1 MLLPSAPLGKLPFD
15 FAVYPGSHP
24 GLAHA
29 CAPGHGPPRAS
40 GPLRFRSPSGL
51 NVVHKALLGWRHTGT
66 NLSIRKE
73 VTSQVLE
80 LKDIYKDY
88 PSGDE
93 IVRALKGVTV
103 KFRDS
108 EFVSILGQSGC
119 GKTTLLNIIGGLD
132 HYTTGDLVINGRSTK
147 GYNDKDWDTYR
158 NHSIGFVFQSYNL
171 IPHQT
176 VLRNV
181 ELALTISGVGRRERT
196 RRAVEALNAVGLG
209 DQLNKKPTQMS
220 GGQMQ
225 RVAIARALVNNPDIV
240 LADEP
245 TGALDSET
253 SVQVMEILKKVAETK
268 LVIMVTHNPELAQR
282 YSTRIVRLLDG
293 RITEDSD
300 PYELNVA
307 ELGGTKVPVSKCE
320 RRRAEKA
327 ARKASGKGKKR
338 MSFLTALG
346 LSMRNLATKK
356 GRTILTAFAGSI
368 GIIGIALILSLSS
381 GAQNYI
387 NGVEQD
393 TLSSYPIQLQSEN
406 VDMSALMSAMGAMT
420 GTDTDGDGQADG
432 AKGSQSEVPTEITT
446 NNVMSNII
454 QKLGSGSTNNDLE
467 SFRDYVENGDGHKI
481 YDLANDV
488 RYGYDTTLY
497 VYSSDTADGVQ
508 QVNPSTVMDAI
519 GLGGMYGTTDQ
530 TQDQSAAGS
539 IVSSMSSM
547 SPMMSST
554 DVWDQLMNN
563 DDLIKGQYDVLAG
576 RMPEKYDEVVLIT
589 DKSGRISDYLLYSLG
604 MKDQDEVN
612 QMLQDVVDGE
622 ELETADVETFSFDD
636 FIGKTFKLVPSSDF
650 YAEQDD
656 GTWANMKDDEAYMK
670 DVVDDAE
677 DLTVVGVIRPNDNA
691 AIEEDQGAIGYRAD
705 LTEHVVEEIGDSAV
719 AQAQQDDPTVDVFT
733 GLPFDKNDDGTLTE
747 AGQKAQDERE
757 AAAAAGTDATT
768 AATATGTPAPTMTD
782 LTAYIAQLQASNP
795 DAAAQLSQAADAV
808 RAQLGEGA
816 TDDAVLGALYGMS
829 PDLQA
834 QLTSFVAAQQSAAGT
849 APVPT
854 MDLLNAYLEQLATT
868 DAGTAQAIQAQVDQ
882 ATAAGTPADQI
893 ASGMAQ
899 ADPGFASYV
908 AAQAPAASGADT
920 AAAEEQQSTVST
932 ATYEGNLRKIGVADV
947 DSPSSIEIYAKDF
960 DSKEQ
965 ITDIIEDYNTQV
977 QEDGEDGKVIQYTD
991 YVGLMMS
998 SVRTVIDA
1006 ISYILIA
1013 FVAISLVVSS
1023 IMIGIITYISVLE
1036 RTKEIGILRA
1046 IGASKRDVS
1055 RVFNAE
1061 TFVIG
1066 LISGLL
1072 GIGVTLLMIIPINIV
1087 VYQVAGVAN
1096 LAGLPWVAALILI
1109 AISVV
1114 LTFVGG
1120 LIPAHMASKKDPVL
1134 ALRTE

>member
-1 MLLPSAPLGKLPFD
+1 M
-15 FAVYPGSHP
+15 
-24 GLAHA
+24 
-29 CAPGHGPPRAS
+29 
-40 GPLRFRSPSGL
+40 
-51 NVVHKALLGWRHTGT
+51 
-66 NLSIRKE
+66 
-73 VTSQVLE
+73 LE

-88 PSGDE
+88 PSGDD

-268 LVIMVTHNPELAQR
+268 LVVMVTHNPELAQR

-293 RITEDSD
+293 RITEDTN

-307 ELGGTKVPVSKCE
+307 ELGGTQVPVSKRE

-338 MSFLTALG
+338 MSFFTALG

-356 GRTILTAFAGSI
+356 GRTVLTAFAGSI

-381 GAQNYI
+381 GAQSYI

-420 GTDTDGDGQADG
+420 GSDTDGDGEADG
-432 AKGSQSEVPTEITT
+432 AKGSQSEAPTEITT

-467 SFRDYVENGDGHKI
+467 SFRDYIENGDGHKI

-497 VYSSDTADGVQ
+497 VYSSDTDSGVQ

-519 GLGGMYGTTDQ
+519 GLGGMMGTADQ
-530 TQDQSAAGS
+530 TEDQSAANS

-622 ELETADVETFSFDD
+622 ELEPAKEETFSFDD

-670 DVVDDAE
+670 GVVEDAE

-705 LTEHVVEEIGDSAV
+705 LTEHVVEQIDDSAV
-719 AQAQQDDPTVDVFT
+719 AQAQQDDPTTDVFT
-733 GLPFDKNDDGTLTE
+733 GLPFEKNDDGTLTE
-747 AGQKAQDERE
+747 AGQKAQEDRE
-757 AAAAAGTDATT
+757 AAETAGAAGAGAQAGAAGAAAGVT
-768 AATATGTPAPTMTD
+768 PTMAD

-795 DAAAQLSQAADAV
+795 DAAAQLSQAVDAV

-829 PDLQA
+829 PDLQT
-834 QLTSFVAAQQSAAGT
+834 QLTAFVAAQQPAAGA

-854 MDLLNAYLEQLATT
+854 MALLSAYLGQLALT
-868 DAGTAQAIQAQVDQ
+868 DPDTAAAVQAQIDQ
-882 ATAAGTPADQI
+882 ARAAGTPDDQI
-893 ASGMAQ
+893 AAGMAQ
-899 ADPGFASYV
+899 GDPGFAGYV
-908 AAQAPAASGADT
+908 AAQAPVAGADGAVE
-920 AAAEEQQSTVST
+920 AAAEPEATVST

-947 DSPSSIEIYAKDF
+947 DAPSSIEIYAKDF

-965 ITDIIEDYNTQV
+965 ITDIIEDYNAQV
-977 QEDGEDGKVIQYTD
+977 QADGEDGKVIQYTD

-1072 GIGVTLLMIIPINIV
+1072 GIGVTLLMIIPINII

-1096 LAGLPWVAALILI
+1096 LAALPWVAALILI
-1109 AISVV
+1109 AISVI

>member
-1 MLLPSAPLGKLPFD
+1 M
-15 FAVYPGSHP
+15 
-24 GLAHA
+24 
-29 CAPGHGPPRAS
+29 
-40 GPLRFRSPSGL
+40 
-51 NVVHKALLGWRHTGT
+51 
-66 NLSIRKE
+66 
-73 VTSQVLE
+73 LE

-88 PSGDE
+88 PSGDD
-93 IVRALKGVTV
+93 IVRALKGVTI

-119 GKTTLLNIIGGLD
+119 GKTTMLNIIGGLD

-147 GYNDKDWDTYR
+147 RYNDKDWDTYR

-171 IPHQT
+171 IPHQS

-196 RRAVEALNAVGLG
+196 RRATEALVAVGLG
-209 DQLNKKPTQMS
+209 DQLHKKPTQMS

-225 RVAIARALVNNPDIV
+225 RVAIARALVNNPDII

-253 SVQVMEILKKVAETK
+253 SVQVMEILRKVAETK

-293 RITEDSD
+293 RITEDSN
-300 PYELNVA
+300 PYVLNVA
-307 ELGGTKVPVSKCE
+307 ELGANPLPQTKRE
-320 RRRAEKA
+320 IRRAEKA
-327 ARKASGKGKKR
+327 ARKATGKGKKR
-338 MSFLTALG
+338 MSFVTALG
-346 LSMRNLATKK
+346 LSMRNLTTKK

-381 GAQNYI
+381 GAQSYI

-420 GTDTDGDGQADG
+420 GSDTDGDGQADDTKSG
-432 AKGSQSEVPTEITT
+432 AQSEAPTELTT
-446 NNVMSNII
+446 NNVMTNII
-454 QKLGSGSTNNDLE
+454 QKLGTGSTNNDLK
-467 SFRDYVENGDGHKI
+467 SFRDYIENGDGHRI

-497 VYSSDTADGVQ
+497 VYSAETDNGVL

-519 GLGGMYGTTDQ
+519 GLGGMMGTTDQ
-530 TQDQSAAGS
+530 TQDQSAANS

-563 DDLIKGQYDVLAG
+563 DDLVKSQYDVLAG
-576 RMPEKYDEVVLIT
+576 RMPEKYNEVVLIT
-589 DKSGRISDYLLYSLG
+589 DKQGRISDYLLYTLG

-612 QMLQDVVDGE
+612 QMLTDVVNGE
-622 ELETADVETFSFDD
+622 ELEPAKQEEYAFDD
-636 FIGKTFKLVPSSDF
+636 FIGKTFKLVPASDF
-650 YAEQDD
+650 YEEQDD

-670 DVVDDAE
+670 GVVEDAE
-677 DLTVVGVIRPNDNA
+677 DLEIVGIIRPNDNA

-705 LTEHVVEEIGDSAV
+705 LTEHVVEQIDDSAIAR
-719 AQAQQDDPTVDVFT
+719 AQKDDPTVDVFT
-733 GLPFDKNDDGTLTE
+733 GLPFEKNDDGTLTE
-747 AGQKAQDERE
+747 AGQAAKDAAE
-757 AAAAAGTDATT
+757 AAAAETTDGAEAV
-768 AATATGTPAPTMTD
+768 AAPAAPTMAD
-782 LTAYIAQLQASNP
+782 LTTYIGQLQASNP
-795 DAAAQLSQAADAV
+795 DAAAQLTQAVDGV

-816 TDDAVLGALYGMS
+816 TDDAVLQALYAMS

-834 QLTSFVAAQQSAAGT
+834 QLAAVAGASAT
-849 APVPT
+849 PVPT
-854 MDLLNAYLEQLATT
+854 MDMLSAYLAQLATA
-868 DAGTAQAIQAQVDQ
+868 DPDTAAAIQAQVDQ
-882 ATAAGTPADQI
+882 AVANGTPADQV
-893 ASGMAQ
+893 AAGMAQ
-899 ADPGFASYV
+899 ADAGFAAYV
-908 AAQAPAASGADT
+908 AAQAPADAGAQ
-920 AAAEEQQSTVST
+920 AEQPEPTVSS

-947 DSPSSIEIYAKDF
+947 ESPNTIEIYAKDF
-960 DSKEQ
+960 DSKEE
-965 ITDIIEDYNTQV
+965 ITGIIDEYNTQA
-977 QEDGEDGKVIQYTD
+977 QDDGEDGKVIQYTD

-1006 ISYILIA
+1006 ISNIQIA

-1023 IMIGIITYISVLE
+1023 IMIGIITYISVLV

-1072 GIGVTLLMIIPINIV
+1072 GIGVTLLLIIPINII

-1096 LAGLPWVAALILI
+1096 LAGLPWVAALILVG
-1109 AISVV
+1109 ISVV
-1114 LTFVGG
+1114 LTFIGG
-1120 LIPAHMASKKDPVL
+1120 VIPAHMASKKDPVL

>member
-1 MLLPSAPLGKLPFD
+1 MGLRLSAGPGGRATKATKGSDLP
-15 FAVYPGSHP
+15 
-24 GLAHA
+24 
-29 CAPGHGPPRAS
+29 
-40 GPLRFRSPSGL
+40 
-51 NVVHKALLGWRHTGT
+51 
-66 NLSIRKE
+66 
-73 VTSQVLE
+73 QMLE

-88 PSGDE
+88 PSGDD

-293 RITEDSD
+293 RITEDSN

-307 ELGGTKVPVSKCE
+307 ELGGTQVPVSKRE

-338 MSFLTALG
+338 MSFFTALG

-356 GRTILTAFAGSI
+356 GRTVLTAFAGSI

-381 GAQNYI
+381 GAQSYI

-432 AKGSQSEVPTEITT
+432 AKGSQSEAPSEITT

-454 QKLGSGSTNNDLE
+454 QKLGSGSTNNDLKA
-467 SFRDYVENGDGHKI
+467 FRDYLENGDGHKV

-497 VYSSDTADGVQ
+497 VYSADTDSGVQ

-519 GLGGMYGTTDQ
+519 GLGGMMGTADQ
-530 TQDQSAAGS
+530 TEDQSAANS

-563 DDLIKGQYDVLAG
+563 DDLIKSQYDVLAG

-622 ELETADVETFSFDD
+622 ELEPADVETFDFDD
-636 FIGKTFKLVPSSDF
+636 FIGKTFKLVPASDF

-656 GTWANMKDDEAYMK
+656 GTWANMKDDETYMK
-670 DVVDDAE
+670 GVVEDAE

-705 LTEHVVEEIGDSAV
+705 LTEHVVEEIDDSAV
-719 AQAQQDDPTVDVFT
+719 AQAQQDDPTTDVFT
-733 GLPFDKNDDGTLTE
+733 GLPFEKNDDGTLTE
-747 AGQKAQDERE
+747 AGQKAQEERE
-757 AAAAAGTDATT
+757 AAENAGASADAAGAAGGAGADAGATDAGASAGADGAAVPAAPTMDDVNAYIATLDADTAAYVQGLVADQQAAGVPDEQIPTALAQGDSGFAAYVAAQQQAAADAAGAGALPAADGAAAGAM
-768 AATATGTPAPTMTD
+768 PAVASID
-782 LTAYIAQLQASNP
+782 DVNAYIAQLAQSDP
-795 DAAAQLSQAADAV
+795 DAAQQMQTRLDLARANGMTDDQIVAQFAAQQQAAADA
-808 RAQLGEGA
+808 
-816 TDDAVLGALYGMS
+816 
-829 PDLQA
+829 
-834 QLTSFVAAQQSAAGT
+834 
-849 APVPT
+849 
-854 MDLLNAYLEQLATT
+854 
-868 DAGTAQAIQAQVDQ
+868 
-882 ATAAGTPADQI
+882 
-893 ASGMAQ
+893 
-899 ADPGFASYV
+899 
-908 AAQAPAASGADT
+908 
-920 AAAEEQQSTVST
+920 AAEPEPTVST

-947 DSPSSIEIYAKDF
+947 DAPSSIEIYAKDF

-965 ITDIIEDYNTQV
+965 ITSIIEDYNAQM
-977 QEDGEDGKVIQYTD
+977 QADGEDGKVIQYTD

-1072 GIGVTLLMIIPINIV
+1072 GIGVTLLLIIPINII

-1114 LTFVGG
+1114 LTFIGG

>member
-1 MLLPSAPLGKLPFD
+1 M
-15 FAVYPGSHP
+15 
-24 GLAHA
+24 
-29 CAPGHGPPRAS
+29 
-40 GPLRFRSPSGL
+40 
-51 NVVHKALLGWRHTGT
+51 
-66 NLSIRKE
+66 
-73 VTSQVLE
+73 LE

-93 IVRALKGVTV
+93 IVRALKGVTI

-181 ELALTISGVGRRERT
+181 ELALTISGVKGRERT
-196 RRAVEALNAVGLG
+196 RRATEALVAVGLG
-209 DQLNKKPTQMS
+209 DRIHMRPGQLS

-300 PYELNVA
+300 PFELNVA
-307 ELGGTKVPVSKCE
+307 EHGALPRPLTKRE

-327 ARKASGKGKKR
+327 ARRASGKGKRR

-368 GIIGIALILSLSS
+368 GIIGIALILSLSN
-381 GAQNYI
+381 GAQEYI

-393 TLSSYPIQLQSEN
+393 TLSSYPIQIQSEN
-406 VDMSALMSAMGAMT
+406 VDMSALMSVMGAM
-420 GTDTDGDGQADG
+420 GGGDGSDVGDSGSGDGSSSESQAPS
-432 AKGSQSEVPTEITT
+432 KVTT
-446 NNVMSNII
+446 NNIMTNII
-454 QKLGSGSTNNDLE
+454 QKLGSGSSNNDLK
-467 SFRDYVENGDGHKI
+467 SLRDYIENGNGHQI

-497 VYSSDTADGVQ
+497 VYGKDVDGNVL
-508 QVNPSTVMDAI
+508 QVNPSTVMSTLGIADAM
-519 GLGGMYGTTDQ
+519 GATDQ
-530 TQDQSAAGS
+530 TEDQSAAGS
-539 IVSSMSSM
+539 IVSSMSTM
-547 SPMMSST
+547 SPMMSSY

-563 DDLIKGQYDVLAG
+563 GELLSSQYDVLSG
-576 RMPEKYDEVVLIT
+576 RMPESYDEVVLIT
-589 DKSGRISDYLLYSLG
+589 DKNGRISDYLLYSLG
-604 MKDQDEVN
+604 MKDQSDVN
-612 QMLQDVVDGE
+612 QMLVDVVNGK
-622 ELETADVETFSFDD
+622 ELDAPKAESYSFDD
-636 FIGKTFKLVPSSDF
+636 FVGMTFKLVPSSDF
-650 YAEQDD
+650 YQKQAD
-656 GTWANMKDDEAYMK
+656 GTWKNMKSDQSYMDDVYGK
-670 DVVDDAE
+670 AE
-677 DLTVVGVIRPNDNA
+677 DLKIVGVIRPKDNA
-691 AIEEDQGAIGYRAD
+691 AIEETQGAIGYRAD
-705 LTEHVVEEIGDSAV
+705 LTEHVVNLVNESDV
-719 AQAQQDDPTVDVFT
+719 AKAQQDSPDTDIFT
-733 GLPFDKNDDGTLTE
+733 GLPFGKNDDGTLTE
-747 AGQKAQDERE
+747 AGQEAQDAEK
-757 AAAAAGTDATT
+757 AAAQAGGSSSG
-768 AATATGTPAPTMTD
+768 AATASAEPVTFATVDDALAYAQQLAASDPATAAAIQTGVDQMRAAGMTD
-782 LTAYIAQLQASNP
+782 DVI
-795 DAAAQLSQAADAV
+795 AAQLPAALAQNGVTLPALGPDGTPVAQAAAV
-808 RAQLGEGA
+808 
-816 TDDAVLGALYGMS
+816 
-829 PDLQA
+829 
-834 QLTSFVAAQQSAAGT
+834 
-849 APVPT
+849 
-854 MDLLNAYLEQLATT
+854 
-868 DAGTAQAIQAQVDQ
+868 Q
-882 ATAAGTPADQI
+882 ATPAK
-893 ASGMAQ
+893 
-899 ADPGFASYV
+899 
-908 AAQAPAASGADT
+908 
-920 AAAEEQQSTVST
+920 TVSD
-932 ATYEGNLRKIGVADV
+932 ATYEGNLRKIGVSDV
-947 DSPSSIEIYAKDF
+947 DSPSTVEIYARDF
-960 DSKEQ
+960 DAKEQ
-965 ITDIIEDYNTQV
+965 ITKIIDDYNTQMK
-977 QEDGEDGKVIQYTD
+977 DAGEDGKVIQYSD

-1061 TFVIG
+1061 TFAIG

-1072 GIGVTLLMIIPINIV
+1072 GIGVTLLAIVPINVV

-1096 LAGLPWVAALILI
+1096 LAALPWQAALILI
-1109 AISVV
+1109 GISVV
-1114 LTFVGG
+1114 LTYVGG